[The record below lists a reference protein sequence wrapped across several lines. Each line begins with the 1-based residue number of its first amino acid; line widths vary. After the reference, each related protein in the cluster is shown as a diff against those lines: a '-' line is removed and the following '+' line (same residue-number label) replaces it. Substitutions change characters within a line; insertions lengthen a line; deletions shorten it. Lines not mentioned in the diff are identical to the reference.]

1 MKTQSESSLLSGFRS
16 QRGERVLEVDGTLT
30 TQPVLEHVGIST
42 WPGLSGLL
50 MGLIKLMA
58 CLITYSLIYVFALFL
73 LLYLY
78 HWFQPLVMQED

>member
-1 MKTQSESSLLSGFRS
+1 MNLCWFLFGKGDSECVLSYRAFKKMKTQSESSLLSGFRS

-50 MGLIKLMA
+50 MGLIKLMS
-58 CLITYSLIYVFALFL
+58 C
-73 LLYLY
+73 
-78 HWFQPLVMQED
+78 